1 MTSVKLLQKFA
12 ALLAILGGV
21 ALVVQSVLT
30 VSHQME
36 LGRSLGYGVVVYTGY
51 FTITTNALCA
61 AIALAFSPWF
71 AADRRFAGLR
81 EPWVVT
87 CATAS
92 IVMVGAV
99 YHLLLSRLFHQE
111 GVQAICNAV
120 LHYTIPPLFPVLWW
134 FAVPRNSLVWSDAWR
149 VLAYPLGYL
158 VYVVARGEATGL
170 YPYFFI
176 DVPRIGYAQALLNA
190 AGLSVVFIAAGALL
204 IVIKGTMRPPVTS
217 DTE

>member
-1 MTSVKLLQKFA
+1 MKHTQNFA
-12 ALLAILGGV
+12 ALLALVGGL

-30 VSHQME
+30 VSHHMDE
-36 LGRSLGYGVVVYTGY
+36 GRSLGFGVVMYTGY

-61 AIALAFSPWF
+61 LIALAFSPWF
-71 AADRRFAGLR
+71 AADRRFATLR

-92 IVMVGAV
+92 IVMVGLV
-99 YHLLLSRLFHQE
+99 YHLLLSRLFHQQ

-120 LHYTIPPLFPVLWW
+120 LHYIIPPLFPILWW

-149 VLAYPLGYL
+149 VLSYPLGYL

-204 IVIKGTMRPPVTS
+204 IAIKGTMRPAAA
-217 DTE
+217 DDANRG

>member
-1 MTSVKLLQKFA
+1 MKHTQNFA
-12 ALLAILGGV
+12 ALLALVGGL

-30 VSHQME
+30 VSHHMDE
-36 LGRSLGYGVVVYTGY
+36 GRSLGFGVVMYTGY

-61 AIALAFSPWF
+61 LIALAFSPWF
-71 AADRRFAGLR
+71 AADRRFAALR

-92 IVMVGAV
+92 IVMVGLV
-99 YHLLLSRLFHQE
+99 YHLLLSRLFHQQ

-120 LHYTIPPLFPVLWW
+120 LHYTIPPLFPILWW

-149 VLAYPLGYL
+149 VLSYPLGYL

-204 IVIKGTMRPPVTS
+204 IAIKGTMRPAS
-217 DTE
+217 ADDANRG

>member
-1 MTSVKLLQKFA
+1 MKHTQNFA
-12 ALLAILGGV
+12 ALLALVGGL

-30 VSHQME
+30 VSHHMDE
-36 LGRSLGYGVVVYTGY
+36 GRSLGFGVVMYTGY

-61 AIALAFSPWF
+61 LIALAFSPWF
-71 AADRRFAGLR
+71 AADRRFATLR

-92 IVMVGAV
+92 IVMVGLV
-99 YHLLLSRLFHQE
+99 YHLLLSRLFHQQ

-120 LHYTIPPLFPVLWW
+120 LHYTIPPLFPILWW

-149 VLAYPLGYL
+149 VLSYPLGYL

-204 IVIKGTMRPPVTS
+204 IAIKGTMRPAS
-217 DTE
+217 ADDANRG

>member
-1 MTSVKLLQKFA
+1 MKHIKNFA
-12 ALLAILGGV
+12 ALLALVGGL

-30 VSHQME
+30 VSHHMDE
-36 LGRSLGYGVVVYTGY
+36 GRSLGFGVVMYTGY

-61 AIALAFSPWF
+61 LIALAFSPWF
-71 AADRRFAGLR
+71 AADRRFATLR

-92 IVMVGAV
+92 IVMVGLV
-99 YHLLLSRLFHQE
+99 YHLLLSRLFHQQ

-120 LHYTIPPLFPVLWW
+120 LHYIIPPLFPILWW

-149 VLAYPLGYL
+149 VLSYPLGYL

-204 IVIKGTMRPPVTS
+204 IAIKGTMRPAS
-217 DTE
+217 ADDANRG

>member
-1 MTSVKLLQKFA
+1 MKHTQNFA
-12 ALLAILGGV
+12 ALLALVGGL
-21 ALVVQSVLT
+21 ALAVQSVLT
-30 VSHQME
+30 VSHHMNE
-36 LGRSLGYGVVVYTGY
+36 GRSLGFGVVMYTGY

-61 AIALAFSPWF
+61 LIALAFSPWF
-71 AADRRFAGLR
+71 AADRRFATLR

-92 IVMVGAV
+92 IVMVGLV
-99 YHLLLSRLFHQE
+99 YHLLLSRLFHQQ

-120 LHYTIPPLFPVLWW
+120 LHYTIPPLFPILWW
-134 FAVPRNSLVWSDAWR
+134 FAVPRNSLVWGDAWR
-149 VLAYPLGYL
+149 VLSYPLGYL

-204 IVIKGTMRPPVTS
+204 IAIKGTMRPAS
-217 DTE
+217 ADDANRG

>member
-1 MTSVKLLQKFA
+1 MKHTQNFA
-12 ALLAILGGV
+12 ALLALVGGL

-30 VSHQME
+30 VSHHMNE
-36 LGRSLGYGVVVYTGY
+36 GRSLGFGVVMYTGY

-61 AIALAFSPWF
+61 LIALAFSPWF
-71 AADRRFAGLR
+71 AADRRFATLR

-92 IVMVGAV
+92 IVMVGLV
-99 YHLLLSRLFHQE
+99 YHLLLSRLFHQQ

-120 LHYTIPPLFPVLWW
+120 LHYTIPPLFPILWW

-149 VLAYPLGYL
+149 VLSYPLGYL

-204 IVIKGTMRPPVTS
+204 IAIKGTMRPAS
-217 DTE
+217 ADDANRG

>member
-1 MTSVKLLQKFA
+1 
-12 ALLAILGGV
+12 
-21 ALVVQSVLT
+21 
-30 VSHQME
+30 
-36 LGRSLGYGVVVYTGY
+36 
-51 FTITTNALCA
+51 LCA

-134 FAVPRNSLVWSDAWR
+134 FAVPRNSLVWSAR
-149 VLAYPLGYL
+149 VACSPIRSVISLRRR
-158 VYVVARGEATGL
+158 ARRSDRPD
-170 YPYFFI
+170 PYFFI

-190 AGLSVVFIAAGALL
+190 AGLSVVFIAAGARL

-217 DTE
+217 DADHG

>member
-1 MTSVKLLQKFA
+1 MKHTQNFA
-12 ALLAILGGV
+12 ALLALVGGL
-21 ALVVQSVLT
+21 ALAVQSVLT
-30 VSHQME
+30 VSHHMNE
-36 LGRSLGYGVVVYTGY
+36 GRSLGFGVVMYTGY

-61 AIALAFSPWF
+61 LIALAFSPWF
-71 AADRRFAGLR
+71 AADRRFATLR

-92 IVMVGAV
+92 IVMVGLV
-99 YHLLLSRLFHQE
+99 YHLLLSRLFHQQ

-120 LHYTIPPLFPVLWW
+120 LHYTIPPLFPILWW

-149 VLAYPLGYL
+149 VLSYPLGYL

-204 IVIKGTMRPPVTS
+204 IAIKGTMRPAS
-217 DTE
+217 ADDANRG

>member
-1 MTSVKLLQKFA
+1 MKHIKNFA
-12 ALLAILGGV
+12 ALLALVGGL

-30 VSHQME
+30 VSHHMDE
-36 LGRSLGYGVVVYTGY
+36 GRSLGFGVVMYTGY

-61 AIALAFSPWF
+61 LIALAFSPWF
-71 AADRRFAGLR
+71 AADRRFATLR

-92 IVMVGAV
+92 IVMVGLV
-99 YHLLLSRLFHQE
+99 YHLLLSRLFHQQ

-120 LHYTIPPLFPVLWW
+120 LHYTIPPLFPILWW

-149 VLAYPLGYL
+149 VLSYPLGYL

-204 IVIKGTMRPPVTS
+204 IAIKGTMRPAS
-217 DTE
+217 ADDANRG

>member
-1 MTSVKLLQKFA
+1 MKHTKNFA
-12 ALLAILGGV
+12 ALLALVGGL

-30 VSHQME
+30 VSHHMDE
-36 LGRSLGYGVVVYTGY
+36 GRSLGFGVVMYTGY

-61 AIALAFSPWF
+61 LIALAFSPWF
-71 AADRRFAGLR
+71 AADRRFATLR

-92 IVMVGAV
+92 IVMVGLV
-99 YHLLLSRLFHQE
+99 YHLLLSRLFHQQ

-120 LHYTIPPLFPVLWW
+120 LHYTIPPLFPILWW

-149 VLAYPLGYL
+149 VLSYPLGYL

-204 IVIKGTMRPPVTS
+204 IAIKGTMRPAS
-217 DTE
+217 ADDANRG

>member
-1 MTSVKLLQKFA
+1 MKHTKNFA
-12 ALLAILGGV
+12 ALLALVGGL

-30 VSHQME
+30 VSHHMVE
-36 LGRSLGYGVVVYTGY
+36 GRSLGFGVVMYTGY

-61 AIALAFSPWF
+61 LIALAFSPWF
-71 AADRRFAGLR
+71 AADRRFATLR

-92 IVMVGAV
+92 IVMVGLV
-99 YHLLLSRLFHQE
+99 YHLLLSRLFHQQ

-120 LHYTIPPLFPVLWW
+120 LHYTIPPLFPILWW

-149 VLAYPLGYL
+149 VLSYPLGYL

-204 IVIKGTMRPPVTS
+204 IAIKGTMRPAS
-217 DTE
+217 ADDANRG